1 MTPRLL
7 VLTDRSQLPLG
18 RSLRAAVTAVVAA
31 GADHVVLR
39 EPDLA
44 PACRAALV
52 ADLTRLGARVVA
64 AHHPAGPCVG
74 VHLAAAQPAADA
86 EGLPFGR
93 SCHTGD
99 DLVAAAAEGA
109 AWATLGPVAA
119 TASKPGYG
127 PGGRDG
133 LAAGLAAAFASATLP
148 TYALGGVDATNAAAA
163 RAAGAHGV
171 AVMGALMRARDP
183 AALAATLLAEVDR

>member
-1 MTPRLL
+1 MPRLL

-18 RSLRAAVTAVVAA
+18 RSLRATVAAVVAA

-44 PACRAALV
+44 PGCRDAL
-52 ADLTRLGARVVA
+52 ATDLARLGARVVA

-74 VHLAAAQPAADA
+74 VHLAASQPVADA

-93 SCHTGD
+93 SCHTGEE
-99 DLVAAAAEGA
+99 LRAAAAEGA
-109 AWATLGPVAA
+109 AWATLGPVAP
-119 TASKPGYG
+119 TRSKPGYG
-127 PGGRDG
+127 PPSVGTTF
-133 LAAGLAAAFASATLP
+133 AGTTFTGAGLP
-148 TYALGGVDATNAAAA
+148 TYALGGVDATNAAAV

-183 AALAATLLAEVDR
+183 AALAATLLAETAR